1 MRFNDFTHSATL
13 VTRAHEA
20 CHAYLDELAAGRRP
34 PSPIDRLPAAV
45 TAPTPAVPVVPT
57 AAAAVPAR
65 LNGNGNGNGNGAHPN
80 GDHPEGQDGEESAD
94 RLAGVR
100 RWTRA
105 TRLRRLTDRPLR
117 RTPTPAA
124 DDPASN

>member
-1 MRFNDFTHSATL
+1 
-13 VTRAHEA
+13 
-20 CHAYLDELAAGRRP
+20 
-34 PSPIDRLPAAV
+34 
-45 TAPTPAVPVVPT
+45 VPVVPA

-65 LNGNGNGNGNGAHPN
+65 LNGNGNGAHPN

-117 RTPTPAA
+117 RTPAPAA
-124 DDPASN
+124 EDPASN